1 MRDSADLSSI
11 TIELEADVTTE
22 LDPSA
27 PAGVRSAPASPA
39 RAELPVVHGRRIRAS
54 ESTQHSEAAVRTVP
68 LAVALSRRLPFR
80 ELAASYGIR
89 RVEAWMLVL
98 PVDALMLMSPGL
110 WAPRHAKAF
119 LTMAVL
125 ALLLFTNGG
134 RYRARLHLSLLDELP
149 VLLAK
154 SLTAAAV
161 VAVVTALRHEQEA
174 VTSFLS
180 IAVAAIGLL
189 ILGRLITTQIILF
202 ARRRGFVAHPTLIV
216 GGGILAG
223 EVIEILRRHPRYG
236 LSVVGFIDDN
246 DTVNAA
252 EENAPKLGAL
262 GELGNVVKRH
272 DVEVILVTQ
281 GEFSEAELLE
291 LVRQPACHDC
301 DLLVVPRLHQFHTQ
315 VGLADHIGA
324 IPVMRIRTPSL
335 RGLAWTVKRIFDVVV
350 SCAAL
355 VVLSPVFAVCA
366 LAVRIE
372 GGPGVLFR
380 QERVGRNG
388 RVFYCLKFRS
398 MRPIDDVEAATR
410 WTVAGDD
417 RIGPV
422 GRVLRR
428 TSLDELPQLIN
439 ILRGEMTL
447 IGPRPERP
455 HFVQKFA
462 AELPR
467 YQHRHRVPAGLT
479 GLAQVSGLRG
489 DTPIADRARYDN
501 YYIEN
506 WSLWLDIKVL
516 LRTVSEVL
524 FARGR

>member
-1 MRDSADLSSI
+1 MATKLGASTAARARA
-11 TIELEADVTTE
+11 T
-22 LDPSA
+22 
-27 PAGVRSAPASPA
+27 ASPA
-39 RAELPVVHGRRIRAS
+39 RFPMPVAPWEVPNSETTERSDAS
-54 ESTQHSEAAVRTVP
+54 VPVVP
-68 LAVALSRRLPFR
+68 LAIASNGHLPP
-80 ELAASYGIR
+80 EEPAAWAKLIR
-89 RVEAWMLVL
+89 RVRAWHLVV
-98 PVDALMLMSPGL
+98 PVDAAMLLSPVL
-110 WAPRHAKAF
+110 WAPMHAKAF
-119 LTMAVL
+119 LVMAAL

-134 RYRARLHLSLLDELP
+134 RYRARLHLSLLDDLP
-149 VLLAK
+149 SLLGK
-154 SLTAAAV
+154 SLTAASV
-161 VAVVTALRHEQEA
+161 VAVVKALRHEHEA
-174 VTSFLS
+174 LTSFLS
-180 IAVAAIGLL
+180 TAVVAIGLL
-189 ILGRLITTQIILF
+189 IVGRLLTTQTILL
-202 ARRRGFVAHPTLIV
+202 ARRRRVVAHPTLIV
-216 GGGILAG
+216 GGGTLAG
-223 EVIEILRRHPRYG
+223 EIIELLQRHPRYG
-236 LSVVGFIDDN
+236 LSVVGILDES
-246 DTVNAA
+246 TASVAEKAA
-252 EENAPKLGAL
+252 RKLGAL
-262 GELGNVVKRH
+262 GELGDVVERH
-272 DVEVILVTQ
+272 KVEVILVTQ

-291 LVRQPACHDC
+291 LVRQPACRDC

-315 VGLADHIGA
+315 TGLADHIGA

-335 RGLAWTVKRIFDVVV
+335 RGLAWTVKRAFDVVV

-355 VVLSPVFAVCA
+355 VALSPLYAVCA
-366 LAVRIE
+366 LAVRAE

-388 RVFYCLKFRS
+388 KLFHCLKFRS
-398 MRPIDDVEAATR
+398 MRPIDDGEAATR
-410 WTVAGDD
+410 WTVVGDD

-439 ILRGEMTL
+439 VLRGEMTL
-447 IGPRPERP
+447 VGPRPERP

-489 DTPIADRARYDN
+489 DTPIADRTRYDN

-516 LRTVSEVL
+516 VRTVGEVL